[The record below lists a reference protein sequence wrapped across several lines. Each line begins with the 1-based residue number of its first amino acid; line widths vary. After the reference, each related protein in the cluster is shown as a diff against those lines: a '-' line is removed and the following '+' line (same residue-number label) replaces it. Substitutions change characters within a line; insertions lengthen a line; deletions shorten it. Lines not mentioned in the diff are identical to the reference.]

1 MEWEEFY
8 ADKAG
13 KLERNIYEGRRTMN
27 RSEAYTKYKDAI
39 FIVSIIA
46 ILFLFAYYESKL
58 KQPLATA
65 AGEEAEIEAIDLP
78 VISVK

>member
-13 KLERNIYEGRRTMN
+13 KLERNIYEGRGTMN
-27 RSEAYTKYKDAI
+27 RSEAHTKYKDAI

-58 KQPLATA
+58 KQPLAAA